1 VKAKE
6 YKFRVMARNIYG
18 KSTPSD
24 TVTLTTGQRPAIP
37 SSINAINPQIS
48 ATNTNLNFDVV
59 EITWVKPAEG
69 GSPITGYKVLILKK
83 NNVKGGTF
91 IEDKS
96 MCDGSKL
103 ANGPLKCSLSAR
115 DLIDKFNYKQGDRLI
130 AVVSACNKL
139 GCSD

>member
-1 VKAKE
+1 MKAQE

-18 KSTPSD
+18 KSIPSD

-37 SSINAINPQIS
+37 ASINAVNPPIS
-48 ATNTNLNFDVV
+48 ATDPKINYDVV
-59 EITWVKPAEG
+59 DITWVKPAEG
-69 GSPITGYKVLILKK
+69 GSPITGYEVLILKK

-103 ANGPLKCSLSAR
+103 ANGPLKCSLSSR
-115 DLIDKFNYKQGDRLI
+115 DLIDKFNYKQADRLI
-130 AVVSACNKL
+130 AVVRACNKL

>member
-1 VKAKE
+1 
-6 YKFRVMARNIYG
+6 M
-18 KSTPSD
+18 
-24 TVTLTTGQRPAIP
+24 TLSTGQRPAIP
-37 SSINAINPQIS
+37 TAVVAVNPPL
-48 ATNTNLNFDVV
+48 ATGSPKLNYAVVDV
-59 EITWVKPAEG
+59 TWVKPAEG

-103 ANGPLKCSLSAR
+103 ANGPLKCSLDAK
-115 DLIDKFNYKQGDRLI
+115 DLIDKFNYKQADRLI
-130 AVVSACNKL
+130 AVVQACNKL